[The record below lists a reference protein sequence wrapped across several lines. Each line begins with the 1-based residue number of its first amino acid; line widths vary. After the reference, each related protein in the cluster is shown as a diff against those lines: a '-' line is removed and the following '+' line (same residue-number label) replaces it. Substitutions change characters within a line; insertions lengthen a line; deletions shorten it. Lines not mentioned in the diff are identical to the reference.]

1 MMAQFVDRFFRFE
14 PRQDIFYS
22 LLICQADYM
31 VRSTKMLLAYL
42 EKPGKKRRKKARRL
56 EREADDVRRRL
67 VEALNNTFVTP
78 LDREDIHAL
87 SRNLDDVVDYAY
99 TTTEELELFQIETTD
114 SLWELATMVH
124 EGALE
129 LHQSVCHLPADLEA
143 ADHFAQRAK
152 KIETQVEQVYR
163 QALADLFVPPDDMDG
178 LVEILKL
185 REVYRHL
192 SNAADRVDEAASY
205 LSDMAVK
212 MA

>member
-1 MMAQFVDRFFRFE
+1 MMSQFVNKYFAFE
-14 PRQDIFYS
+14 PRQDIFYA
-22 LLICQADYM
+22 LLIRQADYM
-31 VRSTKMLLAYL
+31 VQTTKMLLAYL

-56 EREADDVRRRL
+56 EKEADDVRRRL
-67 VEALNNTFVTP
+67 VEELNNTFITP

-99 TTTEELELFQIETTD
+99 TTTEELELFQIKTTD
-114 SLWELATMVH
+114 SLRELAGMVH
-124 EGALE
+124 EGAVE
-129 LHQSVCHLPADLEA
+129 LRQGVYHLPTDLAA
-143 ADHFAQRAK
+143 ADQFAQRAK
-152 KIETQVEQVYR
+152 KIETHVEQLYR
-163 QALADLFVPPDDMDG
+163 QALADLFVPPDDMEG
-178 LVEILKL
+178 MVEILKL